1 MQWLDM
7 PQIKFSVTKEAVAYL
22 RWLARNILFES
33 SEHQAARHLMMQ
45 RLEQTR
51 REHRRDEPSPEDLAI
66 PESSDDETDSDE
78 R

>member
-1 MQWLDM
+1 M

-33 SEHQAARHLMMQ
+33 SEHQAARHLMMH

-51 REHRRDEPSPEDLAI
+51 RKYRQDEPSPDDLAVPESI
-66 PESSDDETDSDE
+66 PEQE
-78 R
+78 